1 MKHIAKI
8 ILAMMNYCSVLLFV
22 YRYDSATSLIDR
34 LSCGLFV
41 IIYFVTIIILSKG
54 DDDED
59 NNRKND
65 DVSNL

>member
-8 ILAMMNYCSVLLFV
+8 VLALMNYSSVLLFI
-22 YRYDSATSLIDR
+22 YRYDSATRLIDI

-41 IIYFVTIIILSKG
+41 IIYFVTIVILSKG

-65 DVSNL
+65 DVSHL